1 MRRARRLD
9 RSIFDGMKSARY
21 AGEKASMKFK
31 IKQNLRQEFFWEL
44 VAGNGELICASEPYQ
59 SKESA
64 VKSIN
69 LVKLESGHA
78 EISDTTVIFRKA
90 SGH

>member
-1 MRRARRLD
+1 MLKKKR
-9 RSIFDGMKSARY
+9 
-21 AGEKASMKFK
+21 MKFK
-31 IKQNLRQEFFWEL
+31 IKQNLREEFFWEL

-69 LVKLESGHA
+69 LVKLESGRA
-78 EISDTTVIFRKA
+78 EISDTTVIFRRTP
-90 SGH
+90 GH